1 MIKHYP
7 GMNGEIHVKIGGDHG
22 GKSFKACYQIVN
34 KENPNSKDNTIVF
47 SLFEAKDLR
56 TNLRTGLE
64 RFKTQI
70 DQLQLMEWR

>member
-1 MIKHYP
+1 MKEW
-7 GMNGEIHVKIGGDHG
+7 M
-22 GKSFKACYQIVN
+22 GKYMLKLVVIMEGYQIVN
-34 KENPNSKDNTIVF
+34 KENPNSKDNTVVF

-64 RFKTQI
+64 RFKSQI